1 MTLLP
6 LETVYTFSI
15 KENGKSF
22 LRWWKTG
29 STFIFFFLFYSIE
42 EFFITLSI
50 KLKGSSISES
60 SDINEDD
67 RVDLIGINSP
77 EIDEIRRCSRTRMER
92 NVNKIIAI
100 KPKATRW
107 IESWSQT
114 RKVGGVVS
122 LGIIPMAVE
131 SYECTNFLS

>member
-1 MTLLP
+1 
-6 LETVYTFSI
+6 
-15 KENGKSF
+15 
-22 LRWWKTG
+22 
-29 STFIFFFLFYSIE
+29 
-42 EFFITLSI
+42 
-50 KLKGSSISES
+50 
-60 SDINEDD
+60 
-67 RVDLIGINSP
+67 
-77 EIDEIRRCSRTRMER
+77 MER

-114 RKVGGVVS
+114 RKVGGIVS

>member
-22 LRWWKTG
+22 DDEKRDLRL
-29 STFIFFFLFYSIE
+29 SFFFSFLFYRRIFYNFIHQIE
-42 EFFITLSI
+42 EFINR
-50 KLKGSSISES
+50 ES
-60 SDINEDD
+60 PDINEEDD

-77 EIDEIRRCSRTRMER
+77 EIDEIRRCSRTRIER

-107 IESWSQT
+107 IES
-114 RKVGGVVS
+114 
-122 LGIIPMAVE
+122 
-131 SYECTNFLS
+131 